1 MNQSD
6 DNTIIN
12 IINVSHTYDGEKTSV
27 DALDNIDLE
36 IKKGEFMCVL
46 GPSGCGKSTLLKL
59 IAGFEKP
66 TSGQILLRGEP
77 VSGPDWHRGVVFQ
90 MPTLYPWLNVYR
102 NVEYGLKM
110 RGVEEKERAQTVNEY
125 LELVGLSD
133 FKQSKTYE
141 LSGGMRQRVAMARVL
156 VNHPDIILMDEPFG
170 ALDALTRQN
179 MQGVIKDIWKKTN
192 STIFLITHDVDE
204 ALILGTSV
212 VVMTASPGRVAKQ
225 IATDYWDS
233 CDREGDS
240 KVRYSGEYGRI
251 REELL
256 NLIMKV

>member
-1 MNQSD
+1 MNNSD
-6 DNTIIN
+6 DKTIIH
-12 IINVSHTYDGEKTSV
+12 IKDVSHTYDGEKTSV
-27 DALDNIDLE
+27 DALEDINLE

-66 TSGQILLRGEP
+66 TSGEILLRGEP
-77 VSGPDWHRGVVFQ
+77 VMGPDWHRGVVFQ

-110 RGVEEKERAQTVNEY
+110 RGIDEKERIQTVNEY

-179 MQGVIKDIWKKTN
+179 MQGVIKDIWRKTN

-212 VVMTASPGRVAKQ
+212 VVMTSSPGKIAKQ
-225 IATDYWDS
+225 ISTDYWDS
-233 CDREGDS
+233 GDKEGDS
-240 KVRYSGEYGRI
+240 KARYSGEYGRI

-256 NLIMKV
+256 DLIMRV